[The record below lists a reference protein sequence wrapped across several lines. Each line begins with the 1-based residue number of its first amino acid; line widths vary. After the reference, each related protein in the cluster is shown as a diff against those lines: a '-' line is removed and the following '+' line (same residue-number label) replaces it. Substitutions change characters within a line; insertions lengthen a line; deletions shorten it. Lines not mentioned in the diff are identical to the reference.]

1 MPSLADEHP
10 AAAHTETGC
19 VNGYELFF
27 LLSLSLSLF
36 LFLTSAVYNLAS
48 YLFCSDVEV
57 VERHYPSRLRFEQD
71 TET

>member
-1 MPSLADEHP
+1 MQSLADKHP

-27 LLSLSLSLF
+27 LSLF
-36 LFLTSAVYNLAS
+36 LFSFFDQRCLKPGQLSI
-48 YLFCSDVEV
+48 CSDVKV